1 MNNREL
7 VAEVLKM
14 AGFESPVEKEAG
26 GIAYHKD
33 RWGYVRG
40 GQGELYT
47 EQLAKKWVSMKRSG
61 KPPEYFLT
69 DAKKWYTPP
78 RRIVDCSGMVV
89 QAFRSEDPSY
99 ADRTANGFK
108 SQFEKRGY
116 IRDIPETAGLAVW
129 KSGHIG
135 VYLGNGKVC
144 ESRGVA
150 YGVVISDISTQ
161 KWTYYGKL
169 RCVVYDDSFVAF
181 KKEKKPESYVIYTV
195 KKGDSLW
202 AISRKYKTTVRELA
216 ELNSLKRPSLI
227 FAGQKIRIRK
237 EVK

>member
-1 MNNREL
+1 MTNKEI
-7 VAEVLKM
+7 VEQVLLM
-14 AGFESPVEKEAG
+14 AGMASPVEKQVN
-26 GIAYHKD
+26 GITYHQD
-33 RWGYVRG
+33 RWGYVLG

-47 EQLAKKWVSMKRSG
+47 EKLAKRWASMRRSG
-61 KPPEYFLT
+61 RTSIYFLNS
-69 DAKKWYTPP
+69 AKKWYTPP

-89 QAFRSEDPSY
+89 QAFRSEDPNY

-108 SQFEKRGY
+108 SQFEKKGY

-135 VYLGNGKVC
+135 IYLGNGKVC

-150 YGVVISDISTQ
+150 HGVVISDISTQ
-161 KWTYYGKL
+161 KWTHYGKL
-169 RCVVYDDSFVAF
+169 RCVVYDDSYVVYE
-181 KKEKKPESYVIYTV
+181 KEVKPESYIIYTV

-216 ELNSLKRPSLI
+216 KLNNLKKPSLI
-227 FAGQKIRIRK
+227 FANQKIKIRQEGK
-237 EVK
+237 